1 MKPSRRDFLKKG
13 ALLSSAAWVAGGAS
27 TLRAAAP
34 AASYDAKGLPT
45 TLLGRTGVRIPRLAI
60 GTGSRFM
67 GISND
72 AAAIELLNNA
82 LDRGFY
88 YWDTA
93 STYRSHTRIGQILKT
108 RRKEVFLATKSRA
121 RTVEEAKRILDQ
133 SLAELQTDHIDLY
146 QIHSVTDEADVRS
159 WESSGLYAQM
169 LRWKEEGVI
178 RFIGFTGHTSAA
190 AMKLAAE
197 TYAFDTMLIALNH
210 YAPNSAFEDAA
221 IPAAASKGMGVIA
234 MKLIRPREND
244 PRLSADRLI
253 TYGLSLTNVSV
264 ALIGTDSADVL
275 AANERILREFKPM
288 NAAELQGMHVA
299 LAPFF
304 RNERLPWMQAGYA
317 DGVA

>member
-1 MKPSRRDFLKKG
+1 MEYKH
-13 ALLSSAAWVAGGAS
+13 
-27 TLRAAAP
+27 
-34 AASYDAKGLPT
+34 
-45 TLLGRTGVRIPRLAI
+45 LGRTGLSVSKLCLGTMNFGPYTNEEDSFRIMDKALEL
-60 GTGSRFM
+60 
-67 GISND
+67 GIN
-72 AAAIELLNNA
+72 
-82 LDRGFY
+82 FF
-88 YWDTA
+88 DTA
-93 STYRSHTRIGQILKT
+93 NVYGWKTGEGVTEKIIGRWLAQGGG
-108 RRKEVFLATKSRA
+108 RREKIVLATKVYGRMGKWPNHSRLSA
-121 RTVEEAKRILDQ
+121 YHIKKACEE
-133 SLAELQTDHIDLY
+133 SLMRMQTDHIDLY

-169 LRWKEEGVI
+169 LKWKEEGVI